1 MEAYYFAASKLTN
14 PLAFSIYVLLSST
27 YRLVLIFGVKMT
39 ALLDTTCADR
49 ILKAVYSMWRH
60 IILQPVKLTNTL
72 AFSIY
77 VLLFST

>member
-1 MEAYYFAASKLTN
+1 
-14 PLAFSIYVLLSST
+14 
-27 YRLVLIFGVKMT
+27 MT

-77 VLLFST
+77 VLLFSTQFKPFVVKGVVTRDDF